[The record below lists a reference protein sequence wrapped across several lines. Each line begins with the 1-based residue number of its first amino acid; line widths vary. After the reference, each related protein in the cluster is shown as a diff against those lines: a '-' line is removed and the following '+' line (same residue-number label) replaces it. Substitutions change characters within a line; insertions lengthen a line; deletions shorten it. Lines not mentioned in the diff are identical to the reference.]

1 MYVSQTIV
9 VKKKNNHY
17 VAAYFDSIESLE
29 CETSIALTEKEYKKF
44 IHNVYMFYI
53 NE

>member
-1 MYVSQTIV
+1 MYHKQLLLKRKTIII
-9 VKKKNNHY
+9 

-29 CETSIALTEKEYKKF
+29 CETSIALTEKEYKKS